1 MSETVVMPRRRG
13 IAIGSWIRRPQLVA
27 AATGAGAALAVTA
40 VAAWARWKA
49 LGAPMWIDEGI
60 SIGIASHP
68 IAHIPGLL
76 RLDGSP
82 PLYYLL
88 LHWWMR
94 AFGRSATRTHELS
107 VLFAVLSAPAA
118 LWAGWSVFGRRAG
131 LLAGGLASLSPF
143 VGLYADETRMYS
155 LVFLLAVLAT
165 GAWLHAFV
173 LRRRR
178 WLLAFAVLLAALLY
192 THGWAAFLTLGFGV
206 ATLALLAAGPDRARL
221 LLDAVLAFGGAG
233 LAFAPWLPTA
243 LFQAAHTGAPW
254 SHAPRLKSL
263 LRALS
268 AILGGRAPEAL
279 LLTVGG
285 VGALLTA
292 ARGQSIW
299 RRGIG
304 SLLVLSLTTL
314 AAAWLASRLAT
325 PAWALRY
332 LVIVLAPGLLLIAAG
347 LDRAGPA
354 GIAAAA
360 VAALLFWLGTPH
372 ARTLSNKSNVE
383 AVALRLGDRM
393 PAGTVVASA
402 QPEQVPLLRYYL
414 PAGMRYVTPM
424 GRVADPTVMDWRD
437 ALARLRHAP
446 SGAELRRLVAHMR
459 PGQRILLVRPLFKR
473 PSAPWTRIVA
483 RRGRQWRLLLL
494 HDRLLRRIA
503 SVRPRHGNNRVTVAA
518 ILLQR
523 R

>member
-1 MSETVVMPRRRG
+1 
-13 IAIGSWIRRPQLVA
+13 
-27 AATGAGAALAVTA
+27 
-40 VAAWARWKA
+40 
-49 LGAPMWIDEGI
+49 
-60 SIGIASHP
+60 
-68 IAHIPGLL
+68 
-76 RLDGSP
+76 
-82 PLYYLL
+82 
-88 LHWWMR
+88 
-94 AFGRSATRTHELS
+94 
-107 VLFAVLSAPAA
+107 
-118 LWAGWSVFGRRAG
+118 
-131 LLAGGLASLSPF
+131 
-143 VGLYADETRMYS
+143 
-155 LVFLLAVLAT
+155 
-165 GAWLHAFV
+165 
-173 LRRRR
+173 
-178 WLLAFAVLLAALLY
+178 
-192 THGWAAFLTLGFGV
+192 
-206 ATLALLAAGPDRARL
+206 
-221 LLDAVLAFGGAG
+221 
-233 LAFAPWLPTA
+233 
-243 LFQAAHTGAPW
+243 
-254 SHAPRLKSL
+254 
-263 LRALS
+263 
-268 AILGGRAPEAL
+268 
-279 LLTVGG
+279 
-285 VGALLTA
+285 
-292 ARGQSIW
+292 
-299 RRGIG
+299 
-304 SLLVLSLTTL
+304 
-314 AAAWLASRLAT
+314 
-325 PAWALRY
+325 
-332 LVIVLAPGLLLIAAG
+332 VIVLAPGMLLIAAG